1 MTRLGLIVMAGV
13 IAGCALVGL
22 AHAQHPTQIQPNGQ
36 GGYNIYTPAQF
47 PQQVI
52 PNGAGGYY
60 VSPPML
66 PPPVYQA
73 PAYAPPPAY
82 IPPPYLPQGAGPFNG
97 QSAGSQMYGR

>member
-22 AHAQHPTQIQPNGQ
+22 AHAQYPTQIQPNG
-36 GGYNIYTPAQF
+36 
-47 PQQVI
+47 
-52 PNGAGGYY
+52 
-60 VSPPML
+60 
-66 PPPVYQA
+66 A